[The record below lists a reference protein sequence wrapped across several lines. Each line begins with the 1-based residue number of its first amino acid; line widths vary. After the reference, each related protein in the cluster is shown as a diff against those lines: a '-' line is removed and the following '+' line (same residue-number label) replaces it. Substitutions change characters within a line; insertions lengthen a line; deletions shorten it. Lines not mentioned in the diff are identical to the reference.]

1 MSRQTVFVTYLT
13 AYLFAI
19 GTAVRYVVIYT
30 GGPVFWPVTVLV
42 AVFLA
47 LFAIEPWLSRC
58 SRLYTH
64 LYLALQTGIA
74 VALSLI
80 PPKLDYFAL
89 LLIPL
94 ALQAMHAF
102 QPRIGFRWIGVFV
115 VVMAAL
121 MFYGQELGKALAFV
135 LTFTMLLLLLGS
147 YSVVAGQAEIARQKS
162 QGLLDE
168 LQTAHR
174 QLQRYVVQAESVAV
188 TRERERLARNLHDSV
203 TQTLFTMTLTS
214 EAARLLFDQDPA
226 RAVPQLDKLQVLARS
241 TLAEMSS
248 LISALRPATIT
259 QQGLIPALAYHVAVL
274 KRQQGLKVA
283 LNVIGEPHLSR
294 EQARRLF
301 RVIQE
306 ALNNVVKHART
317 DQASVTIQFEDNQT
331 LVQIEDEGKGFVL
344 DDAQAKTGHIGLS
357 TMRERVEMM
366 GGTLTI
372 DSSPGRGT
380 RVAVDIPRI
389 SRAAE

>member
-1 MSRQTVFVTYLT
+1 MARHRTLVTYLV

-19 GTAVRYVVIYT
+19 GTVVRYVVIYT
-30 GGPVFWPVTVLV
+30 GGPLLWPVTVLV

-47 LFAIEPWLSRC
+47 LFAIEPWLSRR

-74 VALSLI
+74 VALALI
-80 PPKLDYFAL
+80 PPNVDYFAL

-94 ALQAMHAF
+94 GLQAMHAF
-102 QPRIGFRWIGVFV
+102 QPRMGFRWIGVFV

-121 MFYGQELGKALAFV
+121 MFYGQELGKALAFA
-135 LTFTMLLLLLGS
+135 LTFTTLLLLLGS
-147 YSVVAGQAEIARQKS
+147 YSVVARQAEIARQKS
-162 QGLLDE
+162 RGLLDE

-188 TRERERLARNLHDSV
+188 TRERERVARNLHDSV
-203 TQTLFTMTLTS
+203 TQTLFTMTLTT

-241 TLAEMSS
+241 ALAEMSE
-248 LISALRPATIT
+248 LISALQPATIT

-274 KRQQGLKVA
+274 KQQRG
-283 LNVIGEPHLSR
+283 LNVTLDTIGEPHLPP
-294 EQARRLF
+294 EQTERLF

-306 ALNNVVKHART
+306 ALTNVVKHART
-317 DQASVTIQFEDNQT
+317 DQASVAMRFEEHQAT
-331 LVQIEDEGKGFVL
+331 VQIEDKGKGFIL
-344 DDAQAKTGHIGLS
+344 GDTHAEAGHIGLS

-380 RVAVDIPRI
+380 RVAVEIPRFAT
-389 SRAAE
+389 SG